1 MTVVGRKMKNR
12 EESMQMQQIDS
23 VEAVVVAVT
32 VGGVLDLVLHDT
44 ALFLRC
50 VASLVPNLF
59 IH

>member
-1 MTVVGRKMKNR
+1 
-12 EESMQMQQIDS
+12 MQQIDS

-50 VASLVPNLF
+50 VASLVREIVFLQYLY
-59 IH
+59 ITK